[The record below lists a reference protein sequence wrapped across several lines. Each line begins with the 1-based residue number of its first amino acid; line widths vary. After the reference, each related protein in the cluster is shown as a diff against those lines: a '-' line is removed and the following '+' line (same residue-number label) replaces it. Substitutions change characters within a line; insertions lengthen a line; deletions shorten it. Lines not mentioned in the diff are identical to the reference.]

1 MQNSDARR
9 MFQDRTKQAIMF
21 VLTWQ
26 EIYRG
31 ECNLARLN
39 KFCHDVGKKLGL
51 VGDQCG
57 KLSVSLWPIFEKDGF
72 TQRSLYRAGL
82 FIYANLTDIK
92 NGLTL
97 TEIRKSCGSD
107 FNAIIAVNSLIDAG
121 RSKKGR
127 KLWNV
132 GFLVLTGPMAGT
144 DMSTVIS
151 DGYLSGLV
159 RVISGAKFSK
169 TVAGIDIFGMKL
181 KCHIVLGRNGVIIQ
195 DIDDSWT
202 AGRTYNS
209 KLRKDREECPDAPCE
224 RCKKQDNCPNAI
236 KITKGKEN
244 VRNNGSKK
252 SGSTTLPVSGEG
264 SATVVSSDVQSSSD
278 NDRRNDG

>member
-1 MQNSDARR
+1 
-9 MFQDRTKQAIMF
+9 MFQEHSKQAVMF
-21 VLTWQ
+21 VITWQ
-26 EIYRG
+26 ELYRG

-39 KFCHDVGKKLGL
+39 KFCHDAGKKLGL
-51 VGDQCG
+51 IGDQCG

-82 FIYANLTDIK
+82 FIYANLKDIK
-92 NGLTL
+92 NGLTRSD
-97 TEIRKSCGSD
+97 IRSNCGND
-107 FNAIIAVNSLIDAG
+107 FNAIITVNSLMEAG

-159 RVISGAKFSK
+159 RVISGARYSK
-169 TVAGIDIFGMKL
+169 TVAGIDIFRMKL

-209 KLRKDREECPDAPCE
+209 KLRKEREDCPDAPCE

-236 KITKGKEN
+236 RIIKGKDN

-252 SGSTTLPVSGEG
+252 DGSATLSVTGEGSTT
-264 SATVVSSDVQSSSD
+264 VVSPSVPNSSD
-278 NDRRNDG
+278 NG